1 MPALPMPLIGWDND
15 MLWDGTKWA
24 KFKSAEPESSDVN
37 TYRKN
42 SYRVLLTRGRD
53 GFVIYVPPAKEMDP
67 VYEILLEA
75 GIKTVEYNG

>member
-1 MPALPMPLIGWDND
+1 MPLIGWDND
-15 MLWDGTKWA
+15 MLWDGAQWT
-24 KFKSAEPESSDVN
+24 KFKKAEAEDSDVN

-53 GFVIYVPPAKEMDP
+53 GFVIYVPPVEEMDP
-67 VYEILLEA
+67 VYAVLLES